1 MSLNASILSKNVVK
15 VIINRDN
22 ENTNE
27 FVDVIWSSYQ
37 VSELKEF
44 SVRRLIGTHMRFV
57 LCRGLPEGKYP
68 ISGDRRRENYKS
80 GELHNELHITSVYDL
95 IICTRL

>member
-1 MSLNASILSKNVVK
+1 LPNSLAIAAGYHRTYIHTYTNDLSGQWAAA
-15 VIINRDN
+15 
-22 ENTNE
+22 E
-27 FVDVIWSSYQ
+27 S
-37 VSELKEF
+37 

-80 GELHNELHITSVYDL
+80 GELHNELHIAYMTW
-95 IICTRL
+95 